1 MWIHEQFDIG
11 RPKADLSEYQP
22 LPEDTDPT
30 DLPTMGSLWCL
41 RKVMTFLI
49 VFFALRVL

>member
-1 MWIHEQFDIG
+1 MWMHERFDIS

-30 DLPTMGSLWCL
+30 DLPPW
-41 RKVMTFLI
+41 
-49 VFFALRVL
+49 VLCGASGR